1 MQQRQLGAGGPP
13 VSALGLGC
21 MGMSGTYGSAATR
34 DPAEALATLERALEL
49 GINFLDTAE
58 VYGPYLNEELVA
70 RALVGRRQRW
80 VVASK
85 FGFRIGGDG
94 EIAGLDGSPAN
105 ARRACEASLKRLGI
119 ETIDLYYLHR
129 LDPAVPIE
137 DTVGAMA
144 GLVRAGKVR
153 HLGLSEVSAST
164 LRRAAAVH
172 PIAALQSEYSLFER
186 GVERELLPA
195 CRALGVGFVPFAPL
209 GRGFLAGSARRADE
223 YRPDGDFRGSLPR
236 FQGEN
241 FDRNQALVGA
251 LGRLARRRACTP
263 AQLALAWLLAQG
275 PDVVPIPGAGR
286 RAHLE
291 ENAAAATLPLPAC
304 DLMALEETFP
314 RNAASGERYPQ
325 ADLKYVDRS

>member
-1 MQQRQLGAGGPP
+1 MQQRRLGTRGPS

-21 MGMSGTYGSAATR
+21 MGMSGTYGSAAAR
-34 DPAEALATLERALEL
+34 DPVESLATLELALEL
-49 GINFLDTAE
+49 GISLLDTAE
-58 VYGPYLNEELVA
+58 VYGPYANEALIA
-70 RALVGRRQRW
+70 RALAGRRERC

-85 FGFRIGGDG
+85 FGFRIGADG
-94 EIAGLDGSPAN
+94 AITGCDGSPAN
-105 ARRACEASLKRLGI
+105 VRRACEGSLRRLGV

-137 DTVGAMA
+137 ETVGAMA
-144 GLVRAGKVR
+144 ELVRAGKVR
-153 HLGLSEVSAST
+153 HLGLSEVSAAT

-209 GRGFLAGSARRADE
+209 GRGFLAAAARRAEE
-223 YRPDGDFRGSLPR
+223 YRPDGDFRGTLPR

-241 FDRNQALVGA
+241 YDRNLALVRS
-251 LGRLARRRACTP
+251 LEQLAARKGCAP

-275 PDVVPIPGAGR
+275 PDIVPIPGARQR
-286 RAHLE
+286 RHLA
-291 ENAAAATLPLPAC
+291 ENAAAA
-304 DLMALEETFP
+304 DLALAAGDLQALEQAFP
-314 RNAASGERYPQ
+314 RNAAAGARYGD
-325 ADLKYVDRS
+325 ADLSLVDR